1 TGIERYDDM
10 RYKPCPGAPN
20 DLRLHSEILRKG
32 LGFHPYDITILTDH
46 DTCSQSEV
54 FPNKVNMERELR
66 RLGDSLGAGDLGF
79 LGYSGHAIQFDTEN
93 VAIVPT
99 NGSTRQDSL
108 IMNDDLSQWLVAQLP
123 PGATLLAAFDCCHSE
138 TLLKLPFKY
147 DVEQDDQQQDAN
159 QQPTIKITRAGDKE
173 RGGHGFVLC
182 LSASMHNQPAH
193 EIRNTRTGEVFG
205 AMTALLHQ
213 QFKSRNGSCGAG
225 YSLSMAPPTV
235 QDILV
240 NLTTFFQEKGN
251 STMVQITSSKEL
263 PNPCFGG
270 RSSSEVAAP
279 NDNV

>member
-1 TGIERYDDM
+1 
-10 RYKPCPGAPN
+10 
-20 DLRLHSEILRKG
+20 
-32 LGFHPYDITILTDH
+32 
-46 DTCSQSEV
+46 
-54 FPNKVNMERELR
+54 MERELR

-123 PGATLLAAFDCCHSE
+123 PGATLLVSQQTSGSLPPLKFTVSDLKAAFDCCHSE